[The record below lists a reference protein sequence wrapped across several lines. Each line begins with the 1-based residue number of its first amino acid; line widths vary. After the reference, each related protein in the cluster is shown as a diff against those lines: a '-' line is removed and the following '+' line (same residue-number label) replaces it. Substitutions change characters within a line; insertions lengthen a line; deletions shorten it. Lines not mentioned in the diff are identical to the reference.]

1 MQIERIQGDK
11 ATILLIAGR
20 LDSRTAE
27 KLSMCV
33 NEAISLAPAQLI
45 LDLGGVEYVSSA
57 GLQVLI
63 RSAKAVRCAPTQ
75 LALCALQANVM
86 KMMEISGL
94 TNIFSIYRDRSLAV

>member
-1 MQIERIQGDK
+1 MHIERIQDDK

-20 LDSRTAE
+20 LDSRTADT
-27 KLSMCV
+27 LSTCV
-33 NEAISLAPAQLI
+33 NEAISRAPAQLI

-63 RSAKAVRCAPTQ
+63 RSAKAVRCVHTQ

-86 KMMEISGL
+86 KMIEISGL
-94 TNIFSIYRDRSLAV
+94 TNIFSIYRDRSLAA